1 MTKAISRLPHQL
13 SSNSKKDGK
22 KEDAV
27 PFTMTFVELTI
38 NVLITATKDPVYDAL
53 EERFNTKV
61 KQVETFSASVTTFR
75 DQTCSLV
82 DFQQVPSWL
91 DIIDS
96 TNCDDVPEE
105 SSRAYQDYA
114 MAMEYCSQEVRQM
127 LVRLW
132 KTRASCLY

>member
-1 MTKAISRLPHQL
+1 
-13 SSNSKKDGK
+13 
-22 KEDAV
+22 V
-27 PFTMTFVELTI
+27 
-38 NVLITATKDPVYDAL
+38 ITATKDPVYDAL

-75 DQTCSLV
+75 DQTCNLV

-105 SSRAYQDYA
+105 LSHAYQDYA
-114 MAMEYCSQEVRQM
+114 MAMEYCSQEVRQI
-127 LVRLW
+127 LVLLW
-132 KTRASCLY
+132 KTQAFCLYLLVFFFIVVKPHLGST